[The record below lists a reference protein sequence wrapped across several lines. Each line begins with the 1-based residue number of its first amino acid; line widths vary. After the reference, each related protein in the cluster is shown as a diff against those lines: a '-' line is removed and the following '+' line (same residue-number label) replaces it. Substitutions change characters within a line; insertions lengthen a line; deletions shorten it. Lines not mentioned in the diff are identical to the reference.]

1 MTQVLRSF
9 IPIFASIAL
18 ALIVLGAMIAS
29 LSEGQIIP
37 QPTPTL
43 IPTLP
48 PPNLTPISQ
57 SQSPA
62 VSTHTSTAL
71 PPTQTACPPP
81 AGWQVHT
88 VQAGE
93 TIGDLAL
100 QYGIAVQEL
109 LAANCLSSE
118 ITIAGTHLFVPRMV
132 TSSPSINPT
141 LSLTISPTTARC
153 LPPRG
158 WVKYTVKPGDTL
170 TRLSGLYRVSVW
182 ELRRANCLPSDFIR
196 AGQRLYVPNVAT
208 STFTSVP
215 EEPQPTQPILPTATN
230 TPLPTAT
237 NTPLPT
243 STNTSPPPT
252 AQPSPTPSG
261 TFTNTPTSLP
271 TATNTPEPS
280 LTNSPE
286 PTLTETTATP

>member
-1 MTQVLRSF
+1 MTQVFRGF

-29 LSEGQIIP
+29 LSEGQIIFP
-37 QPTPTL
+37 PTPTFY
-43 IPTLP
+43 PTLP

-57 SQSPA
+57 IQSPPA
-62 VSTHTSTAL
+62 IPYTSTAL

-93 TIGDLAL
+93 TIGELAL
-100 QYGIAVQEL
+100 QYGIPVQEL

-118 ITIAGTHLFVPRMV
+118 ISIAGAQLFIPPMS
-132 TSSPSINPT
+132 TSTPSIIPT
-141 LSLTISPTTARC
+141 LSLTISPTATRC

-182 ELRRANCLPSDFIR
+182 ELRQANCLASDFIR

-208 STFTSVP
+208 STFTDVP
-215 EEPQPTQPILPTATN
+215 EQPQPTQPILPSATY
-230 TPLPTAT
+230 
-237 NTPLPT
+237 TPLPT
-243 STNTSPPPT
+243 STNTLLPPT
-252 AQPSPTPSG
+252 PQPSSPTPSG
-261 TFTNTPTSLP
+261 TFTNTPTLIPS
-271 TATNTPEPS
+271 ATNTPEPS
-280 LTNSPE
+280 VTNSPE
-286 PTLTETTATP
+286 PTITETTVTP

>member
-1 MTQVLRSF
+1 MTQVFRGF
-9 IPIFASIAL
+9 IPIFASIAITL
-18 ALIVLGAMIAS
+18 LVFGAMIAS
-29 LSEGQIIP
+29 LSEGQIISP
-37 QPTPTL
+37 PAPTQF
-43 IPTLP
+43 PTLP

-57 SQSPA
+57 IQSPV
-62 VSTHTSTAL
+62 VSTNTSTAL

-81 AGWQVHT
+81 AGWQVYT

-93 TIGDLAL
+93 TIAELAL
-100 QYGIAVQEL
+100 QFGIPVQEL

-118 ITIAGTHLFVPRMV
+118 ITIAGAQLFVPPV
-132 TSSPSINPT
+132 ITYTPSIVPT
-141 LSLTISPTTARC
+141 LSLTISPTTTRC

-182 ELRRANCLPSDFIR
+182 ELRRANCLTSDFIR

-230 TPLPTAT
+230 TS
-237 NTPLPT
+237 LPT

-252 AQPSPTPSG
+252 PQPSPTPSG

-286 PTLTETTATP
+286 PTLTETIATP

>member
-1 MTQVLRSF
+1 MTQVFRGF

-18 ALIVLGAMIAS
+18 TLIVLGAIITS
-29 LSEGQIIP
+29 FSEDQIVSP
-37 QPTPTL
+37 PAPTL
-43 IPTLP
+43 FPTLP

-57 SQSPA
+57 LVSPP
-62 VSTHTSTAL
+62 VITYTNTAL

-93 TIGDLAL
+93 TIRELAL
-100 QYGIAVQEL
+100 QYGIPVQEL

-118 ITIAGTHLFVPRMV
+118 ISIAGAQLFVPPMI
-132 TSSPSINPT
+132 TSTPSILPT
-141 LSLTISPTTARC
+141 LSLTISPTDARC

-215 EEPQPTQPILPTATN
+215 EEPQPTQPILPTS
-230 TPLPTAT
+230 T

-252 AQPSPTPSG
+252 AQPSPSG
-261 TFTNTPTSLP
+261 TFTDTPTSIP
-271 TATNTPEPS
+271 SATNTPEPS
-280 LTNSPE
+280 LTSSPE
-286 PTLTETTATP
+286 PTLTETIATP